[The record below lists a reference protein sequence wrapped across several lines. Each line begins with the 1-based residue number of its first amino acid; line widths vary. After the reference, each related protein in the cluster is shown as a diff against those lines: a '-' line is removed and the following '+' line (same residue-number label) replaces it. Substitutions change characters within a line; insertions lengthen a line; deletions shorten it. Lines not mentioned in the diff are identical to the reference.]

1 MENLGSFMKK
11 YIKIIADSPVKTF
24 ATLAIVFGLL
34 TILATPIFTGADEE
48 AHFIRTWGI
57 SNGQLLLT
65 LKNDNQVTM
74 PKAFR
79 KTIGCLQN
87 KTITN
92 GKIYEY
98 KYANYGKQPS
108 VVFRC
113 SISVKVDSNDT
124 EDIRASS
131 ANYSPIVYIPQLV
144 AVYVGR
150 IFNLPI
156 FITAYLMRIS
166 VLVAYITLVCVA
178 IKLLINRK
186 WALVGVALLPHSL
199 MQITNPGAD
208 YILFGA
214 AAVLVASIIRG
225 RQLAEDDYLVER
237 KKILLIILVSIS
249 LLMVTKGIFP
259 GICFLPLI
267 VFLAGVRKEIFMKI
281 LIIIA
286 ALAVGVIWQK
296 LSLVT
301 LPQANSPGLINLLVS
316 FPKAFIKT
324 MFYSWSNQDFIY
336 KSIGLGLDNKVG
348 LPSVA
353 ISLMNMLVAFC
364 IFVAIK
370 SEEKIR
376 SIKNFS
382 WVVWVVA
389 AAIVVGSFAA
399 MHVMAYVL
407 QSDDGIINGVQSR
420 YFYPALFALAIIPM
434 RRYIY
439 VKNEKI
445 YRNIIIV
452 GSIVILA
459 IHLLAIMVKY
469 YS

>member
-1 MENLGSFMKK
+1 MKK
-11 YIKIIADSPVKTF
+11 YFKMIASSPTKAF
-24 ATLAIVFGLL
+24 ILLATVFGLF
-34 TILATPIFTGADEE
+34 TILVTPIFTGADEE

-79 KTIGCLQN
+79 KTIGCLQS
-87 KTITN
+87 KVITD

-113 SISVKVDSNDT
+113 SISIRVDSNDT
-124 EDIRASS
+124 EEIRASS
-131 ANYSPIVYIPQLV
+131 ANYSPVVYIPQLA
-144 AVYVGR
+144 AVYIGR
-150 IFNLPI
+150 IFNWPI
-156 FITAYLMRIS
+156 FIIAYLMRIA
-166 VLVAYITLVCVA
+166 VLIAYIVFICVA
-178 IKLLINRK
+178 IKLLVNRK
-186 WALVGVALLPHSL
+186 WALVGIALLPHSL

-214 AAVLVASIIRG
+214 AAVLVASIIRS
-225 RQLAEDDYLVER
+225 RQLAEDTYMVER
-237 KKILLIILVSIS
+237 KKILLIVLASIS

-267 VFLAGVRKEIFMKI
+267 VFLAGVRKEIFMKV
-281 LIIIA
+281 LIIIT
-286 ALAVGVIWQK
+286 ALAAGVIWQK
-296 LSLVT
+296 ISLVT

-353 ISLMNMLVAFC
+353 ISLINMLVAFY
-364 IFVAIK
+364 IFVAVK
-370 SEEKIR
+370 AEEKIR
-376 SIKNFS
+376 SIKYFS
-382 WVVWVVA
+382 WVAWVVA
-389 AAIVVGSFAA
+389 VAIVVGSFAA
-399 MHVMAYVL
+399 MHIMAYVL
-407 QSDDGIINGVQSR
+407 QSGDGIINGVQSR
-420 YFYPALFALAIIPM
+420 YFYPALFILAIIPM

-439 VKNEKI
+439 VKNENI
-445 YRNIIIV
+445 YRNIIIA
-452 GSIVILA
+452 GSTIILT

-469 YS
+469 YG